1 MTNLDNVATT
11 IEKTDGLARKIWLA
25 GLGAYVKSFE
35 EIQNQYEKINGDRA
49 RLFNELVARGQK
61 LMPEANANAEEEAK
75 EPTAVEKRVAEVRIK
90 LGLDVSDDDAKT
102 AELTQKVEE
111 LTAQLNKLS

>member
-1 MTNLDNVATT
+1 MTNLDSVATT
-11 IEKTDGLARKIWLA
+11 IEKTDGLPRKIWLA
-25 GLGAYVKSFE
+25 SLGAYVKSFE
-35 EIQNQYEKINGDRA
+35 EIQNKYEKINGDRA

-61 LMPEANANAEEEAK
+61 LMPSINDNAEEAREL
-75 EPTAVEKRVAEVRIK
+75 TAVEKRVAEVRIK
-90 LGLDVSDDDAKT
+90 LGLDVSDDDAQT